1 MIRRYHELN
10 EEEKQI
16 AITRLA
22 SRVKTTECNMLDVLN
37 HMNPLLTI
45 RGGKVVMF
53 REAMSLLTK
62 KIQAYQA
69 DTL

>member
-45 RGGKVVMF
+45 RSGKVVIF
-53 REAMSLLTK
+53 REALGRLAK
-62 KIQAYQA
+62 KIQIHHA
-69 DTL
+69 DKP